1 MGAATRARL
10 EADGAE
16 VIGVDLRDAEVC
28 ADLGTPVGRSDAVAA
43 IGRLAGPSLD
53 GLVTWAG
60 LGGLPGRPGSLLAS
74 VNYFGTVAIL
84 EGLRPLLAAGDHPA
98 AVAIASNSMTCQP
111 GVPMDVVEALLAGDE
126 DSARES
132 ADRAGS
138 VMTYPASKLAIT
150 RWVRRRAPGPDW
162 AGTGIT
168 LNVLAPGA
176 VETPLLQAT
185 KDDPTLGP
193 LLEAFP
199 VPVGRNGQPDELA
212 AAVAFLLG
220 SEARFLCGSVLV
232 VDGGTEASLRPDEL
246 PAPWII

>member
-1 MGAATRARL
+1 
-10 EADGAE
+10 
-16 VIGVDLRDAEVC
+16 
-28 ADLGTPVGRSDAVAA
+28 
-43 IGRLAGPSLD
+43 
-53 GLVTWAG
+53 
-60 LGGLPGRPGSLLAS
+60 
-74 VNYFGTVAIL
+74 
-84 EGLRPLLAAGDHPA
+84 
-98 AVAIASNSMTCQP
+98 
-111 GVPMDVVEALLAGDE
+111 
-126 DSARES
+126 
-132 ADRAGS
+132 

-162 AGTGIT
+162 AGAGIA